1 MASGV
6 LVGRAMIR
14 KLPAW
19 VLGLVILTA
28 PVAARPALAQAS
40 TAISHRHHAHAHHR
54 HHAHGYAWVASRALP
69 PAHPASLPR
78 PTRATPAHRIHPSL
92 ERSGKGGFRAFALPD
107 RFLWAPD
114 PSSMTSA
121 PAGSDF
127 VRSKPRDV
135 MASRAPPRAGPTR
148 GNLAR
153 RFPPAFLLSLHPHES
168 IRQSSAAV
176 LVARAP
182 LPFGAR
188 GAAVSD
194 FPSSARAGLRVRRR
208 GGAAPRACSASEGA
222 VS

>member
-6 LVGRAMIR
+6 LAGRAMMR
-14 KLPAW
+14 RLQAW
-19 VLGLVILTA
+19 ILGLVILTL

-40 TAISHRHHAHAHHR
+40 TVAAHRHHAHAHHR
-54 HHAHGYAWVASRALP
+54 HHARGFAWVASQALP

-78 PTRATPAHRIHPSL
+78 PTRATPVHRVHPSL

-107 RFLWAPD
+107 RFSWAAD
-114 PSSMTSA
+114 RSSLTSA

-127 VRSKPRDV
+127 VRSKPHDV
-135 MASRAPPRAGPTR
+135 MASRGPPRAGPTR
-148 GNLAR
+148 GNPAR
-153 RFPPAFLLSLHPHES
+153 CLPPAFSLSHHPHES
-168 IRQSSAAV
+168 IRQTSSAAV
-176 LVARAP
+176 LVARA
-182 LPFGAR
+182 PFGAR

-194 FPSSARAGLRVRRR
+194 FPSSARAELRVRRR